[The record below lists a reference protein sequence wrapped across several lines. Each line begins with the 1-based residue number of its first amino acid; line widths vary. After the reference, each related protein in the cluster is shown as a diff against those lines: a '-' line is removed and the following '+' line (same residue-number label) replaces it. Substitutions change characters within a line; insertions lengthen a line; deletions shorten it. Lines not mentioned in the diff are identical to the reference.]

1 MKSKSDNINR
11 KVKWLNY
18 PPTGRD
24 TGKSILELRYPVH
37 DTSGK
42 VNLPLG
48 PFTAIPLYRDIP
60 RTAKG
65 IPSVTEWSSV
75 FHSDFWNQSHDFNPP
90 KGEAL

>member
-1 MKSKSDNINR
+1 MKSKSDNMNR
-11 KVKWLNY
+11 KSKWLRY

-60 RTAKG
+60 RTVKG
-65 IPSVTEWSSV
+65 IPLVTEWSAV
-75 FHSDFWNQSHDFNPP
+75 FHSGLQNQSCDLNWW
-90 KGEAL
+90 